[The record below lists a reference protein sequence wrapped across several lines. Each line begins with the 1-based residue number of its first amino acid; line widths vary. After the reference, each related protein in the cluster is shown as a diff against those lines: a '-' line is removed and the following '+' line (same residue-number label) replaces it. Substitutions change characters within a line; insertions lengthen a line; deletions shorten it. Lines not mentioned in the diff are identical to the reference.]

1 MKKILKRLTNKVF
14 IVGLIIVAQ
23 FLVVMHYAQE
33 FIFSYNIVYISMMLL
48 SMLLV
53 IFVVNKGENP
63 SYSLAWAVVILIFP
77 PLGAVVYLLIGG
89 RKAPIL
95 LRESISDF
103 FGEDNLTQDEDILE
117 ELESLSDSNRKQA
130 QYIWNTS
137 NYPVF
142 RNRKSEYLATGE
154 KKFKR
159 MLQEIDKAEKFI
171 FLEYFIIKDGYM
183 WQTLLKHLSAKAK
196 EGVDVRLIYD
206 DFGCMEFQSL
216 NKQCEEN
223 GIEAIVFNRIVPR
236 LAIQMN
242 NRSHRKACIV
252 DGRVG
257 IVGGMNI
264 ADEYVNKINRF
275 GHWKDTAVL
284 FEGEAVHA
292 LTSMFLQFYQFN
304 TKIDENPD
312 DYRYDFGKLES
323 HEGYIQPFA
332 DAPTDDVDLGLATHL
347 NIINEAKKYVYIQT
361 PYLIVGY
368 EMIQALKHTAM
379 SGVDVRIILPHI
391 PDKFLVNQVTKSNYE
406 SLIKGGVKVYE
417 YLPGFVH
424 SKTIV
429 ADDEICTVGTTNM
442 DFRSY
447 YMHFESTMT
456 FMDNN
461 IVDDCLKDVQDTF
474 KISKLMT
481 LEEVYKTPYLMR
493 VLRGFMNIFSG
504 LL

>member
-171 FLEYFIIKDGYM
+171 FLEYFILVA
-183 WQTLLKHLSAKAK
+183 WS
-196 EGVDVRLIYD
+196 
-206 DFGCMEFQSL
+206 
-216 NKQCEEN
+216 
-223 GIEAIVFNRIVPR
+223 FN
-236 LAIQMN
+236 
-242 NRSHRKACIV
+242 H
-252 DGRVG
+252 
-257 IVGGMNI
+257 
-264 ADEYVNKINRF
+264 
-275 GHWKDTAVL
+275 
-284 FEGEAVHA
+284 
-292 LTSMFLQFYQFN
+292 
-304 TKIDENPD
+304 
-312 DYRYDFGKLES
+312 
-323 HEGYIQPFA
+323 
-332 DAPTDDVDLGLATHL
+332 
-347 NIINEAKKYVYIQT
+347 
-361 PYLIVGY
+361 
-368 EMIQALKHTAM
+368 
-379 SGVDVRIILPHI
+379 
-391 PDKFLVNQVTKSNYE
+391 
-406 SLIKGGVKVYE
+406 
-417 YLPGFVH
+417 
-424 SKTIV
+424 
-429 ADDEICTVGTTNM
+429 
-442 DFRSY
+442 
-447 YMHFESTMT
+447 
-456 FMDNN
+456 
-461 IVDDCLKDVQDTF
+461 
-474 KISKLMT
+474 
-481 LEEVYKTPYLMR
+481 
-493 VLRGFMNIFSG
+493 
-504 LL
+504 